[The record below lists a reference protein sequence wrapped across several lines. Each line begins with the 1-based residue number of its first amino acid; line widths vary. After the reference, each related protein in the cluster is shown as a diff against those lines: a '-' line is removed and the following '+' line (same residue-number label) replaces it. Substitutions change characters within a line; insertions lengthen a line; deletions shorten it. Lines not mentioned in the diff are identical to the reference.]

1 MSIVSLRLDQR
12 EEELIRKYA
21 ELHQISVS
29 ELIRT
34 AVMELI
40 ETEIDI
46 ELYEKAVAETN
57 AVYSLEQV
65 KSELKLQ

>member
-1 MSIVSLRLDQR
+1 M
-12 EEELIRKYA
+12 IRKYA

-65 KSELKLQ
+65 ISELKLQ